1 MSRLT
6 TLSQRNTHPHQSSSS
21 NTPSPVLYPP
31 SGPGSSSA
39 GPSGYGPGA
48 GYSHGPGAGL
58 GASLSSGRPSP
69 SPSLYNR
76 PNSAASQYSESPF
89 GGGMSSGGMSGGM
102 GGAMGM
108 GMRDTSVVEGQ
119 NDERLEGLLGK
130 VKILKDI
137 TVGIGNEVRD
147 SNIQLGNMND
157 TFSSTSNFLGGTFRR
172 MNKMASK
179 QGGNWCWFMGF
190 LLLVLWIF
198 VVVWWLRR

>member
-1 MSRLT
+1 MP
-6 TLSQRNTHPHQSSSS
+6 RNTHPSSSS
-21 NTPSPVLYPP
+21 SHAPSPVLYPP
-31 SGPGSSSA
+31 SGPG
-39 GPSGYGPGA
+39 PSGVGYSHSGPGA
-48 GYSHGPGAGL
+48 GFAGPGAGTSSL
-58 GASLSSGRPSP
+58 LSSGRPSP

-89 GGGMSSGGMSGGM
+89 GGGMSSGGMG
-102 GGAMGM
+102 GM